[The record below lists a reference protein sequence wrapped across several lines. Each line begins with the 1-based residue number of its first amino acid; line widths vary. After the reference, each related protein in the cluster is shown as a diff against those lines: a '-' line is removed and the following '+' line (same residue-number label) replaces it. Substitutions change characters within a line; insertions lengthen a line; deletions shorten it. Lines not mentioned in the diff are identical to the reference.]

1 MALDYRKCAE
11 EIAKYIGGGSNVIS
25 AAHCATRLRLVI
37 ADNSKIDKKAL
48 EDVEGV
54 KGMFE
59 SNGQLQLIIG
69 TGTVNK
75 VYDEFLAVTG
85 VSAASKADVKAAA
98 ASKMPWWK
106 KILKTPGDIFV
117 PILPAIVASGLMM
130 GIVEAI
136 PKFAPAFGNTGWFAF
151 LDLVANTA
159 FALLPVLVAISAARV
174 FGGNIFL
181 AAVIGLMMV
190 HPALLN
196 AWNAGSVQQVAMFFG
211 KPLPLDAVQNAI
223 NGLEPEIAQLIPAN
237 YLAMFDTTNGVSAS
251 VINSLPADAASG
263 IWGALNSSLTV
274 ADIGGISQF
283 TLFGSY
289 GISQVG
295 YQGHVIPVMLA
306 VFFMSKLEKLLHKIV
321 PEMIDLF
328 VTPLVTVLV
337 TALLTFTVI
346 GPIFSLLEN
355 YVLIGAKWLAST
367 PYTSWIMG
375 AIYPWTVFLGLHHM
389 YNVIEAG
396 MIAQTGLN
404 TWMPIAS
411 AANFAQF
418 GACLAV
424 AVKVKNAKTK
434 SVALPASLSASL
446 GITEPAIFG
455 VNYRFMKPFLCGMAG
470 GAVGS
475 LFGALFHLGAPVYGV
490 TGIPA
495 IPAVNNIPLYL
506 VELLISAGVAF
517 VLTIFIWKEDKPE
530 EKAKEPEPE
539 KAPELPTVSVIRCAA
554 GTVMQPVAG
563 NVIAREAIPDDT
575 FASGVLGDG
584 VGIEPTEELV
594 VAPFDGTISSVAES
608 KHAIGIEAN
617 GMEMLIHVGV
627 DTVNM
632 QGDGFEC
639 LVNEGDEVK
648 LGQPLIRFSRE
659 KIKAAGYSDT
669 VAVLLT
675 NSDDLEGVECGAK

>member
-11 EIAKYIGGGSNVIS
+11 EIAANIGGGSNVIS

-37 ADNSKIDKKAL
+37 ADNSKVNSKVL
-48 EDVEGV
+48 ENVDGV

-85 VSAASKADVKAAA
+85 ASAATKADVKEAA

-130 GIVEAI
+130 GLVEAI
-136 PKFAPAFGNTGWFAF
+136 PKFAPAFGQSDWFSF

-181 AAVIGLMMV
+181 GAVIGLMMV
-190 HPALLN
+190 HPALIN
-196 AWNAGSVQQVAMFFG
+196 AWTVGNYAAGEIPTWHLFFFNVQ
-211 KPLPLDAVQNAI
+211 
-223 NGLEPEIAQLIPAN
+223 
-237 YLAMFDTTNGVSAS
+237 
-251 VINSLPADAASG
+251 
-263 IWGALNSSLTV
+263 
-274 ADIGGISQF
+274 
-283 TLFGSY
+283 
-289 GISQVG
+289 QVG
-295 YQGHVIPVMLA
+295 YQGHVIPVILA
-306 VFFMSKLEKLLHKIV
+306 VLLMSTVEKWLHKKV

-337 TALLTFTVI
+337 TAFITFTVI
-346 GPIFSLLEN
+346 GPIFSVLEN
-355 YVLIGAKWLAST
+355 WVLAGAKWLASSL
-367 PYTSWIMG
+367 PGAVVMG
-375 AIYPWTVFLGLHHM
+375 AVYPWTVVMGLHHM

-424 AVKVKNAKTK
+424 ALKVKNQKTK
-434 SVALPASLSASL
+434 SVALPSSLSASL

-455 VNYRFMKPFLCGMAG
+455 INFRFMKPFICGMIG

-475 LFGALFHLGAPVYGV
+475 LFGALFKLGGPVYGV
-490 TGIPA
+490 TGIPG
-495 IPAVNNIPLYL
+495 IPAVNNVPMYGLRDPLRGGY
-506 VELLISAGVAF
+506 G
-517 VLTIFIWKEDKPE
+517 
-530 EKAKEPEPE
+530 
-539 KAPELPTVSVIRCAA
+539 AA
-554 GTVMQPVAG
+554 
-563 NVIAREAIPDDT
+563 ARE
-575 FASGVLGDG
+575 G
-584 VGIEPTEELV
+584 
-594 VAPFDGTISSVAES
+594 
-608 KHAIGIEAN
+608 
-617 GMEMLIHVGV
+617 
-627 DTVNM
+627 
-632 QGDGFEC
+632 QGHRAGSDPGRHLRFRRAGRRRRHRAQRRKGGRPLRRHHLLRGGKPAC
-639 LVNEGDEVK
+639 RGHRGQRHGNADPRGRGHRQHEGRRLHLPGEGRRRSQGRPAAD
-648 LGQPLIRFSRE
+648 PL
-659 KIKAAGYSDT
+659 
-669 VAVLLT
+669 
-675 NSDDLEGVECGAK
+675 

>member
-11 EIAKYIGGGSNVIS
+11 QITANIGGGSNVIS

-37 ADNSKIDKKAL
+37 ADNSKVNKAAL
-48 EDVEGV
+48 ENVDGV

-75 VYDEFLAVTG
+75 VYDEFLSVAG
-85 VSAASKADVKAAA
+85 VSAASKDDVKKAA

-106 KILKTPGDIFV
+106 KILKTPGDVFV

-130 GIVEAI
+130 GLVEALAKAI
-136 PKFAPAFGNTGWFAF
+136 PSFADSGWFGF
-151 LDLVANTA
+151 LDMVANTA

-181 AAVIGLMMV
+181 GAVIGIMMV
-190 HPALLN
+190 HPALMN
-196 AWNAGSVQQVAMFFG
+196 AWTVTPTSV
-211 KPLPLDAVQNAI
+211 
-223 NGLEPEIAQLIPAN
+223 IPAWD
-237 YLAMFDTTNGVSAS
+237 LGIFT
-251 VINSLPADAASG
+251 IN
-263 IWGALNSSLTV
+263 
-274 ADIGGISQF
+274 
-283 TLFGSY
+283 
-289 GISQVG
+289 QVG
-295 YQGHVIPVMLA
+295 YQGHVIPVILA
-306 VFFMSKLEKLLHKIV
+306 VLLMSNVEKWLHKKV

-337 TALLTFTVI
+337 TAFATFVVI
-346 GPIFSLLEN
+346 GPIFSILEN
-355 YVLIGAKWLAST
+355 WVLKGAEWLVTSTGGIGALV
-367 PYTSWIMG
+367 MG
-375 AIYPWTVFLGLHHM
+375 ALYPWTVVMGLHHM

-396 MIAQTGLN
+396 MLSGALGLN
-404 TWMPIAS
+404 IWMPIAS

-424 AVKVKNAKTK
+424 AIKCRNAKLK
-434 SVALPASLSASL
+434 SVALPSSLSASL

-455 VNYRFMKPFLCGMAG
+455 VNFRFMKPFIAGVIG
-470 GAVGS
+470 GAVGA
-475 LFGALFHLGAPVYGV
+475 LFGSLTGLGATTYGV
-490 TGIPA
+490 TGIPGLLA
-495 IPAVNNIPLYL
+495 INNIPIY
-506 VELLISAGVAF
+506 VIELLIASGIAF
-517 VLTIFIWKEDKPE
+517 AVTMVIWKEEKPE
-530 EKAKEPEPE
+530 D
-539 KAPELPTVSVIRCAA
+539 APAAAPAPAAAAPAIEVPSVSVIRCAA
-554 GTVMQPVAG
+554 GSVLQPVKG
-563 NVIAREAIPDDT
+563 TVIAREEIPDDT

-584 VGIEPTEELV
+584 IGVQPDDDKV

-608 KHAIGIEAN
+608 QHAVGIESN
-617 GMEMLIHVGV
+617 GMELLIHVGV

-632 QGDGFEC
+632 KGDGFTC
-639 LVNEGDEVK
+639 LVKEGDEVK
-648 LGQPLIRFSRE
+648 AGQPLIIFDRA

>member
-1 MALDYRKCAE
+1 MALDYSKCAE
-11 EIAKYIGGGSNVIS
+11 EIAKLIGGGSNVIS

-37 ADNSKIDKKAL
+37 ADNSKINKKAL

-85 VSAASKADVKAAA
+85 VSAATKADVKAAA

-136 PKFAPAFGNTGWFAF
+136 PKFWPAFGQSDWFSF

-159 FALLPVLVAISAARV
+159 FALLPVLVAISSARV

-181 AAVIGLMMV
+181 GVVIGLMMV
-190 HPALLN
+190 HPALIN
-196 AWNAGSVQQVAMFFG
+196 AWTVGTAEVIPEWHIFFY
-211 KPLPLDAVQNAI
+211 PIQ
-223 NGLEPEIAQLIPAN
+223 
-237 YLAMFDTTNGVSAS
+237 
-251 VINSLPADAASG
+251 
-263 IWGALNSSLTV
+263 
-274 ADIGGISQF
+274 
-283 TLFGSY
+283 
-289 GISQVG
+289 QVG
-295 YQGHVIPVMLA
+295 YQGHVIPVILA
-306 VFFMSKLEKLLHKIV
+306 VLFMSKLEKLLHKIV

-337 TALLTFTVI
+337 TAFLTFTII
-346 GPIFSLLEN
+346 GPVFSFLEN
-355 YVLIGAKWLAST
+355 YVLIGAKWLAGT
-367 PYTSWIMG
+367 PWGATIMG

-424 AVKVKNAKTK
+424 AIKVKNAKTK

-470 GAVGS
+470 GAVGA
-475 LFGALFHLGAPVYGV
+475 LFGALFKLGAPVYGV

-517 VLTIFIWKEDKPE
+517 VLTIFIWKEDKPKE
-530 EKAKEPEPE
+530 EADPVPE

-554 GTVMQPVAG
+554 GAVMQPVKG

-584 VGIEPTEELV
+584 VGIEPEDELV